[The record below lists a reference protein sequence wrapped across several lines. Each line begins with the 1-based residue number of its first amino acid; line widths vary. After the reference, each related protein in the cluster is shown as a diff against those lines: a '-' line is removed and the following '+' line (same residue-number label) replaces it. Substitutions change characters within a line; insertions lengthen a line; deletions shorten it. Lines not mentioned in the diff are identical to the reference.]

1 MAVELCCVL
10 HRIILTRDSADVQ
23 LLCIEVLRRTIDGAK
38 EQMQRERTAHMSD
51 TQQADGRSEA
61 ATTDEIARSLD
72 DQLGEGGPTGT
83 DLRPGDSYV
92 YAVLEVCLC
101 LFVRQIP
108 TMNPS
113 TSARLTSDQLQQ
125 QLRRERNARLAQPA
139 RLGGLGEAGAVLVAR
154 ALGTLESLPQLCTP
168 AGAVR
173 VLPTILFLTMGVLK
187 EVAVQEFA
195 DDRCAATV
203 VVAGT
208 PAVQAALHVF
218 KAMLTDRYAVDERSA
233 QQWRR
238 FVQSTLAG
246 LLDLTKT
253 SSTSLAGPADG
264 TAAAAETATPSSTE
278 TKLDEVT
285 MMYAIAVFIRHAPAK
300 YVAVSGLKFPCINH
314 FQQCLQRP
322 AGDVVRLRCVQT
334 LRGIFVNAELR
345 VARPYIHALAPRI
358 VEALCAPG
366 AREPHSEAELAVT
379 LEGVQTVESLI
390 VLAEPQNR
398 KCFGCNVFVRVIYMC

>member
-1 MAVELCCVL
+1 M
-10 HRIILTRDSADVQ
+10 Q
-23 LLCIEVLRRTIDGAK
+23 LLCIEVLRRTIDGAN
-38 EQMQRERTAHMSD
+38 EQLQRERSERLSGH
-51 TQQADGRSEA
+51 AD
-61 ATTDEIARSLD
+61 TTDLARALD
-72 DQLGEGGPTGT
+72 DQLGEGGPTGSE
-83 DLRPGDSYV
+83 LQPGDSYV

-113 TSARLTSDQLQQ
+113 ASVRLTSDQLQQ
-125 QLRRERNARLAQPA
+125 QLRRERNARLAQPV
-139 RLGGLGEAGAVLVAR
+139 RLGGLSESGAMLVAR
-154 ALGTLESLPQLCTP
+154 ALRTLEALPQLCTP

-173 VLPTILFLTMGVLK
+173 VLPTILFLTLGVLK
-187 EVAVQEFA
+187 EVAVQDVT
-195 DDRCAATV
+195 DDRHATAV
-203 VVAGT
+203 VVVGT

-233 QQWRR
+233 SQWRR

-253 SSTSLAGPADG
+253 SSASGGLSEGGAAGETPA
-264 TAAAAETATPSSTE
+264 TPAAANVD
-278 TKLDEVT
+278 TKMDEVT

-300 YVAVSGLKFPCINH
+300 YVTVSGLKFPCINH

-358 VEALCAPG
+358 VEALCAAG
-366 AREPHSEAELAVT
+366 AREPHSDAELAVT

-398 KCFGCNVFVRVIYMC
+398 KCLFRFKKIPLFKV